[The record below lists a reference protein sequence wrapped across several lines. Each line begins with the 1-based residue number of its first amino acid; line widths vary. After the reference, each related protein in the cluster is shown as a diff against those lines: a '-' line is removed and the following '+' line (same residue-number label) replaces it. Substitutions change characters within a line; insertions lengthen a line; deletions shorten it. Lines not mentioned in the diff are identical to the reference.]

1 MQESKG
7 QKNGRHRRDI
17 LVGSMASIAF
27 AYAASASAQ
36 EIAPMPPQGIEY
48 TPPPKGAG
56 PI

>member
-7 QKNGRHRRDI
+7 QKNGQHRRDI